1 MEKDETIGEQR
12 AARALTAGIDAFCL
26 SGRGAR
32 GAAVSQLHLGI
43 PLPEL
48 NIDQ

>member
-1 MEKDETIGEQR
+1 MEKDGTIAAANR
-12 AARALTAGIDAFCL
+12 ARTLTAVDAFCL
-26 SGRGAR
+26 TGRGAR